1 MSTKKKTKVAK
12 SRAEL
17 FETIVAQ
24 LEKYS
29 NHQREL
35 IAKQAGIH
43 PMTIYWWVTGVTT
56 SPRLSTIIPVAEVL
70 GFDIVL
76 KRNKTKGYRKG
87 LHLV

>member
-17 FETIVAQ
+17 FETIVVQ

-29 NHQREL
+29 NYQREL

-76 KRNKTKGYRKG
+76 KRNKDKKFRKG
-87 LHLV
+87 LHSV